1 MSLYFPLQ
9 RSRKRSRSVSIESNS
24 VESES
29 HDSVNQAPTDYFP
42 ASKLFE
48 YQWPLGDEKAEHYML
63 QEHVKEYLDIRGIQ
77 RKYPGQ
83 WLAIEVAMH
92 SSGWRSEIVIVT
104 TSSLSL
110 GCL

>member
-1 MSLYFPLQ
+1 M
-9 RSRKRSRSVSIESNS
+9 SIESNS

-48 YQWPLGDEKAEHYML
+48 YQWPLGEEKAEHYML

-83 WLAIEVAMH
+83 WLARIEVTVMH
-92 SSGWRSEIVIVT
+92 RSLDLHNHHFIT
-104 TSSLSL
+104 GLSITL
-110 GCL
+110 IST